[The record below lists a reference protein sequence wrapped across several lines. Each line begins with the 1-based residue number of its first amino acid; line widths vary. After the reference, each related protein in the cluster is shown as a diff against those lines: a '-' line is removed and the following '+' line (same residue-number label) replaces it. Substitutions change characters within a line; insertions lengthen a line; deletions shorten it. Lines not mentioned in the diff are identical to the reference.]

1 MVNNFQ
7 RHFHHLLQE
16 FGDLENDHPPTYHQ
30 LQPRQAPPPA
40 PVLPIPRPAQ
50 PAPPPPQPDHPLPHD
65 QEDDSFRIVR
75 GRTKNSENCLYRG
88 YRYSKDGKPSS
99 RTGKQAWR
107 CVLRSNG
114 GCKGRLHSLDGKFV
128 SVAEGGHNH
137 EHDLTDCEVKA
148 TLSKIKDLAT
158 SSR

>member
-1 MVNNFQ
+1 MAKTVNC
-7 RHFHHLLQE
+7 HCVTVTSPLYLY
-16 FGDLENDHPPTYHQ
+16 PV
-30 LQPRQAPPPA
+30 PRWLKYTKWLGRRQA

-50 PAPPPPQPDHPLPHD
+50 PAPPPQPDHPLPHD

-114 GCKGRLHSLDGKFV
+114 GCKGRLHSLDGTLLLPGTFV
-128 SVAEGGHNH
+128 GGPYCH
-137 EHDLTDCEVKA
+137 
-148 TLSKIKDLAT
+148 
-158 SSR
+158 